1 MNIRIITGL
10 CVLSVGMLT
19 GQMRK
24 WTLEECVRYAED
36 NNLTIQQFEL
46 DLQNAEIDKSDAIGT
61 FIPNLN
67 GQLSGGGNKGFTID
81 PSSNRPTTEA
91 ITTANGSITSAVTLF
106 DGLRNVNRLR
116 RAKMNA
122 LANEYRLDNLKDDIR
137 LNVAVAYL
145 QVLSNKE
152 TLKVS
157 RAQFAATQQDLDR
170 TRAQVEEGVLPEG
183 DLLEVQATAANQEQ
197 QIINNENEVLLS
209 RIALAQLLQ
218 ITDYQNFDIA
228 DEDYDVPSSDVL
240 DNSPKVI
247 FQKALEWRNDI
258 KFSEINVELAK
269 KDLQIAKGAN
279 SPTLGAFFNYA
290 TRYSSNL
297 VLPDPDNPGGT
308 YTPNFGDQ
316 LWILDGIAYGARIDI
331 PLLNGF
337 NTRNSVKRSE
347 IDVRRAEL
355 QLEQDKL
362 DLETNVNQS
371 YVDVLNAAK
380 NYEAAV
386 KTLEARQLSY
396 DYAKERYEVGL
407 LNAFD
412 FGVAQA
418 RVDNAMAEVIRTKYL
433 YIFRIKVIE
442 FYFGLPITLN

>member
-1 MNIRIITGL
+1 MKIRIITAL

-46 DLQNAEIDKSDAIGT
+46 DLENAQIDKSDAIGN

-67 GQLSGGGNKGFTID
+67 GQLSGGGNNGFTID
-81 PSSNRPTTEA
+81 PSSNLPTNEG
-91 ITTANGSITSAVTLF
+91 INTANGGITTSMNLF
-106 DGLRNVNRLR
+106 DGLRNVNRVR

-122 LANEYRLDNLKDDIR
+122 LANEYRLQNLKDDIR

-145 QVLSNKE
+145 QILSDKE

-183 DLLEVQATAANQEQ
+183 DLLEVQATAADQEQ
-197 QIINNENEVLLS
+197 QIINNENSVLLS

-228 DEDYDVPSSDVL
+228 DEDYDVPPSDVL

-258 KFSEINVELAK
+258 KFSEMNVELAEQ
-269 KDLQIAKGAN
+269 DLKIAKGAR
-279 SPTLGAFFNYA
+279 SPTLGAFFNYS
-290 TRYSSNL
+290 TRYSSNF
-297 VLPDPDNPGGT
+297 VLPDPDNPGGVIE
-308 YTPNFGDQ
+308 PGFGDQ
-316 LWILDGIAYGARIDI
+316 LWILDGTSYGARIDI
-331 PLLNGF
+331 PFLNGF
-337 NTRNSVKRSE
+337 NVRNNIKRSE
-347 IDVRRAEL
+347 IDVKRAEL
-355 QLEQDKL
+355 QLAQDKL

-418 RVDNAMAEVIRTKYL
+418 RVDNAMAEVIRTKYF

>member
-1 MNIRIITGL
+1 MKLRIITAL
-10 CVLSVGMLT
+10 CILTAGMLT
-19 GQMRK
+19 GQVRK

-46 DLQNAEIDKSDAIGT
+46 DLENAEIDKSDAIGN
-61 FIPNLN
+61 FIPGLN

-91 ITTANGSITSAVTLF
+91 ITTANGGITSTVNLF
-106 DGLRNVNRLR
+106 DGLRNINRLR

-122 LANEYRLDNLKDDIR
+122 LANEYRLQNLKDDIR

-157 RAQFAATQQDLDR
+157 RAQYAATQQDLER
-170 TRAQVEEGVLPEG
+170 TQAQVEEGVLPEG

-197 QIINNENEVLLS
+197 QIINNENQVLLS

-228 DEDYDVPSSDVL
+228 DEDYDVPPSAVL
-240 DNSPKVI
+240 ENSPKVI
-247 FQKALEWRNDI
+247 YEKALDWRKDI
-258 KFSEINVELAK
+258 KFSELNVELAK
-269 KDLQIAKGAN
+269 KDLQIAKGAQ
-279 SPTLGAFFNYA
+279 SPTLGAFFQYN

-297 VLPDPDNPGGT
+297 VLPDPDNPGGS
-308 YTPNFGDQ
+308 YTPDFGDQ
-316 LWILDGIAYGARIDI
+316 LWILDGISYGARIDI
-331 PLLNGF
+331 PFLNGF
-337 NTRNSVKRSE
+337 STRNNIKRSQ
-347 IDVRRAEL
+347 IDVKRAEL

-362 DLETNVNQS
+362 ELETNVNQA

-386 KTLEARQLSY
+386 KTLEARELSFE
-396 DYAKERYEVGL
+396 YAKERYEVGL

-418 RVDNAMAEVIRTKYL
+418 RVDNAKAEVIRTKYF

-442 FYFGLPITLN
+442 FYFGLPIALN